1 MEKFYD
7 IHLINHLKGNMSCQF
22 NGNITLSE
30 MINKYCSKI
39 GESPDKFGKTISI
52 LYKGVKLDPN
62 SSQTINNIFKTE
74 DEVFISYDEDKESIE
89 KEIIE
94 TKKLVNRRQSIRR
107 RERSIREEIE
117 IEKEKDIEVD
127 DILNDMAKL
136 GNMEKLMFEIDKKK
150 KKEEDNYTSIDY
162 CLTSG
167 DDQFFILGIL
177 AKYLQKIGIN
187 PIIEKSDVTNDEE
200 EQDYANT
207 LLQFICNGYLLKY
220 KYILDFGLKQE
231 RVDQLYNDNNESN
244 KFNQNLK
251 KLIVEDF
258 SLNGKE
264 LLIKEFKKTPKPNE
278 YSVILVFKSDLKTE
292 LSEKDLLAKIKKN
305 KQFKQITNVKK
316 EFIMETVRLNRSMLD
331 SIGNNKSD
339 SRWGYNEERGGE
351 PYYPPVGCHRYGLRV
366 FNKYDDQNND
376 WLSYDNRPGEWCIAY
391 SSLYG
396 NSKNNENIYENEKD
410 LRTGKRVGSGVCCY
424 TKCDIMMEKTEIINA
439 NGVNYKMGLMLRVKP
454 DKVRKPKSNKNVW
467 IVNGTVGEIRPYGIL
482 LKKV

>member
-1 MEKFYD
+1 
-7 IHLINHLKGNMSCQF
+7 
-22 NGNITLSE
+22 

-39 GESPDKFGKTISI
+39 GESPDKFGNTISI
-52 LYKGVKLDPN
+52 AYKGEQLDPK
-62 SSQTINNIFKTE
+62 SSQTINTIFKTK
-74 DEVFISYDEDKESIE
+74 DEVFIFYDEDIESIE

-94 TKKLVNRRQSIRR
+94 TKKKINRRQSLKRKEKKIH
-107 RERSIREEIE
+107 EEKENEKVIE
-117 IEKEKDIEVD
+117 IN
-127 DILNDMAKL
+127 DILNDMANL
-136 GNMEKLMFEIDKKK
+136 GNIEKLNLEIDKKR
-150 KKEEDNYTSIDY
+150 KKEGDNYTSIEN

-231 RVDQLYNDNNESN
+231 RVDQLYNDNDESN
-244 KFNQNLK
+244 QFNKNLK
-251 KLIVEDF
+251 QLIVDDF

-264 LLIKEFKKTPKPNE
+264 LLIKEFKKIPKPNE
-278 YSVILVFKSDLKTE
+278 YSVILVVKSDLKTE
-292 LSEKDLLAKIKKN
+292 LSEKELLAKIKKQ

-331 SIGNNKSD
+331 SMGNNKSD
-339 SRWGYNEERGGE
+339 INWGYNEKRGGE

-366 FNKYDDQNND
+366 FDKYDGQNND

-396 NSKNNENIYENEKD
+396 SSKNNENIYENEKD

-424 TKCDIMMEKTEIINA
+424 TKCEIMMEKTEIINA

-454 DKVRKPKSNKNVW
+454 DKIRKPECDKNIW
-467 IVNGTVGEIRPYGIL
+467 ILNGTVGEIRPYGIL